1 MSQLFPMQIERVDR
15 ITPEAVVLSIEVPDK
30 LKPLF
35 VYKAGQYISL
45 ELSIN
50 NNNVRRSYSI
60 CSEPQLDLLQ
70 VGVKEVPNGIFSTYV
85 NKRLKKGDDVKVG
98 VPQGRFVLDPDEKQ
112 LPIMAIAAGSGITP
126 IMSIV
131 KTLLANSSKTPI
143 TLIYGNKS
151 PEKTMFYE
159 ELCSLEKHHPEQLN
173 IHWVFSETNAKEYKF
188 GRIDSSFIN
197 TVFNNCS
204 SRPLR
209 FYLCGPE
216 ALIKLS
222 KEHLIGLGINKQDI
236 LFELFS
242 SSNYK
247 SKVIGVADKGV
258 LKITCDEM
266 THTLD
271 LVPGKTLL
279 EIALQAKLDVPYSCQ
294 GGVCS
299 SCIGKITNGKASM
312 EKNQI
317 LTDEEVNEG
326 LVLSCQAI
334 PQSNE
339 VSLDFDEI

>member
-1 MSQLFPMQIERVDR
+1 MKISSIDR
-15 ITPEAVVLSIEVPDK
+15 ITPEAVVLSITVPSD
-30 LKPLF
+30 LKSLYE
-35 VYKAGQYISL
+35 YKAGQYVSL
-45 ELSIN
+45 ELNIDKKN
-50 NNNVRRSYSI
+50 IRRSYSI
-60 CSEPQLDLLQ
+60 CCEPQIGLIQ
-70 VGVKEVPNGIFSTYV
+70 VGVKEVPLGTFSTYV
-85 NKRLKKGDDVKVG
+85 NKQLKARDEIKVG
-98 VPQGRFVLDPDEKQ
+98 VPEGRFVLDHIDKQ
-112 LPIMAIAAGSGITP
+112 SPIMAIAAGSGITP

-247 SKVIGVADKGV
+247 SKVIGVADKGI

-339 VSLDFDEI
+339 ISLDFDEI

>member
-1 MSQLFPMQIERVDR
+1 MSQLFPMQITRVDR
-15 ITPEAVVLSIEVPDK
+15 ITPEAVILSIEVPNK

-35 VYKAGQYISL
+35 VYKAGQYITL

-60 CSEPQLDLLQ
+60 CSEPQLGLLQ

-85 NKRLKKGDDVKVG
+85 NKRLKKGDDIKVG
-98 VPQGRFVLDPDEKQ
+98 VPQGRFVLDTDEEQ

-131 KTLLANSSKTPI
+131 KVLLANSSKTPI

-151 PEKTMFYE
+151 PEKTMFYK

-173 IHWVFSETNAKEYKF
+173 IQWIFSEASSKEYKF
-188 GRIDSSFIN
+188 GRIDSTFIN
-197 TVFNNCS
+197 TVFNNCAS
-204 SRPLR
+204 KPLR

-216 ALIKLS
+216 GLIKLS
-222 KEHLIGLGINKQDI
+222 KDHLIDLGVNEQNI

-242 SSNYK
+242 ASSDK
-247 SKVIGVADKGV
+247 SKVVGVTDKGI
-258 LKITCDEM
+258 LKITCDDI

-271 LVPGKTLL
+271 LIPGKTLL
-279 EIALQAKLDVPYSCQ
+279 DIAIQAKLDVPYSCM

-299 SCIGKITNGKASM
+299 SCIAKVTHGKASM
-312 EKNQI
+312 ENNQI
-317 LTDEEVNEG
+317 LSDDEIKEG
-326 LVLSCQAI
+326 LVLSCLAI

-339 VSLDFDEI
+339 VSLDFDDT